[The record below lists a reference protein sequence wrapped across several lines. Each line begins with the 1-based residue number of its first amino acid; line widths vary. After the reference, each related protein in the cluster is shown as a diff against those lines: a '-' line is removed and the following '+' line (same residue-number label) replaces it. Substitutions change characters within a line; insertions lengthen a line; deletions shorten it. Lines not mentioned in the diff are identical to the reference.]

1 LDEDAPGIAASS
13 YAADDG
19 LLAELRASWPPAAEL
34 PDPQRGYVATDLD
47 GSAPAAALRLGDRFA
62 VPGGTEAGLR
72 RSTHREQSATRRAGI
87 SSPGESI
94 GERLGRT
101 HLVQFGGIGLGTRST
116 GDVIDNEPQTDAGGP
131 ARRLRRRLSSRLA
144 WEYPSGGSNLA
155 QRFGDGDLRRA

>member
-1 LDEDAPGIAASS
+1 VTERLDATGLHEDAPGIAASS

-34 PDPQRGYVATDLD
+34 PDPERGCV
-47 GSAPAAALRLGDRFA
+47 RFA